1 MFKVSDRLSIK
12 RDNGVTYNYTIDTF
26 EFGTLNLLHVTA
38 MMEIEVAEGL
48 ILIESMKGYVSSYN
62 GFIYFRS
69 KEEAEELLKFL
80 NEFKKT
86 LN

>member
-12 RDNGVTYNYTIDTF
+12 RDNGVTYNYTIDAF

-69 KEEAEELLKFL
+69 KEEAWSLIKFI
-80 NEFKKT
+80 EDYKKT
-86 LN
+86 LS